1 MIMSVTKKE
10 VVNVVSVVV
19 GIVVFCAL
27 SYGMYWVFKTVSYG
41 IFYESM
47 VIETLHSVVKA
58 ECLVK

>member
-1 MIMSVTKKE
+1 MSVTR
-10 VVNVVSVVV
+10 NVVVKVVSGVV
-19 GIVVFCAL
+19 GLMVFCAL
-27 SYGMYWVFKTVSYG
+27 SYGMYWVFKTISYG